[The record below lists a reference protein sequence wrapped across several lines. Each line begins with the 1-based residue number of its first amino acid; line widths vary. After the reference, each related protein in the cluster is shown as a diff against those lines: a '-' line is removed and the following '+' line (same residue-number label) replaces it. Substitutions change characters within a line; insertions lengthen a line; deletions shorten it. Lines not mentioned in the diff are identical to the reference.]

1 MPLQLSALRLWV
13 PCQAISKARFAAAL
27 ASQAIS
33 KRRFTA
39 ALAMVAG
46 LGLLLGCSKN
56 EPAAVLVPAVKV
68 FEVGTSLPLAAGT
81 YAGSDGA
88 GGPLTGP
95 NLVPGELRSELSGTV
110 IEVLVKPG
118 EAVRAGQSLLR
129 LDPRDAK
136 LANSAAEVQL
146 QAARAKLA
154 NVEADFSRYTELLKK
169 GFISKAEWDRRE
181 ALLIAERAQFEV
193 TLDQLGV
200 YTLRAPDPGVVRRVL
215 AKKSQVVEV
224 AEPVIELQLRQ
235 LSKARPREAP
245 PKQLA
250 KQKGTEPSQAEVF
263 RIPLTALL
271 EGRSVMRLVPNNDQ
285 FLVEPTAVNVVEATE
300 SYALVEGL
308 LKGDSIVAVGAHLLS
323 PGQKVRRLT
332 P

>member
-1 MPLQLSALRLWV
+1 MLFQQSAFGLSV
-13 PCQAISKARFAAAL
+13 
-27 ASQAIS
+27 ASQALS

-39 ALAMVAG
+39 VLAVLAMVAG

-68 FEVGTSLPLAAGT
+68 FQVGASLPLSEGRHAQGDLTAGT
-81 YAGSDGA
+81 ATGA
-88 GGPLTGP
+88 
-95 NLVPGELRSELSGTV
+95 NEVPGELRSELSGTV

-118 EAVRAGQSLLR
+118 EAVRAGQSLMR

-136 LANSAAEVQL
+136 LANSAAEIQL

-154 NVEADFSRYTELLKK
+154 NVEADFSRYSELLSK

-200 YTLRAPDPGVVRRVL
+200 YTLRALDSGVVRRVL
-215 AKKSQVVEV
+215 VRKSQVVQ
-224 AEPVIELQLRQ
+224 AADLVIELQLRQ
-235 LSKARPREAP
+235 SSKATPREAA
-245 PKQLA
+245 PKRLA
-250 KQKGTEPSQAEVF
+250 NIKGNETLQAGVY

-285 FLVEPTAVNVVEATE
+285 FLVEPIAVNVLEANE

>member
-1 MPLQLSALRLWV
+1 
-13 PCQAISKARFAAAL
+13 
-27 ASQAIS
+27 
-33 KRRFTA
+33 
-39 ALAMVAG
+39 
-46 LGLLLGCSKN
+46 
-56 EPAAVLVPAVKV
+56 
-68 FEVGTSLPLAAGT
+68 
-81 YAGSDGA
+81 
-88 GGPLTGP
+88 
-95 NLVPGELRSELSGTV
+95 
-110 IEVLVKPG
+110 VLVKPG
-118 EAVRAGQSLLR
+118 QAVRAGQSLLR

-200 YTLRAPDPGVVRRVL
+200 YTLRALEPGVVRRVL
-215 AKKSQVVEV
+215 AKKSQVVEA
-224 AEPVIELQLRQ
+224 AELVIELQLRQ
-235 LSKARPREAP
+235 LSKATPPEAP
-245 PKQLA
+245 QKQLA
-250 KQKGTEPSQAEVF
+250 KPKGTEPSQAEVF

-285 FLVEPTAVNVVEATE
+285 FLVEPTAVNVLEATE
-300 SYALVEGL
+300 SHALVEGL

>member
-27 ASQAIS
+27 
-33 KRRFTA
+33 T
-39 ALAMVAG
+39 MVMG
-46 LGLLLGCSKN
+46 LGLVWGCSKN

-68 FEVGTSLPLAAGT
+68 FEVGTPLPLVAGPH
-81 YAGSDGA
+81 AGGDGA
-88 GGPLTGP
+88 GGALTGP

-136 LANSAAEVQL
+136 LANSAAELQL

-200 YTLRAPDPGVVRRVL
+200 YTLRALDSGVVRRVL
-215 AKKSQVVEV
+215 AKKSQVVEA
-224 AEPVIELQLRQ
+224 AELVIELQLRQ
-235 LSKARPREAP
+235 LSKARPREAL

-250 KQKGTEPSQAEVF
+250 KPKGTEPSQAEVF
-263 RIPLTALL
+263 RVPLTALL
-271 EGRSVMRLVPNNDQ
+271 EGRSVMRLVPSNDQ